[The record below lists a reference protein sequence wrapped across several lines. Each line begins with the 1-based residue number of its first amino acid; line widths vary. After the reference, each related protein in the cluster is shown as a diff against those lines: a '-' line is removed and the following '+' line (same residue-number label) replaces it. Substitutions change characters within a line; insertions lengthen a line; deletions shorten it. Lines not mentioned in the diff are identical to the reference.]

1 MDRHVECECGRYM
14 TSGSIPDEWL
24 KVARQLK
31 IPYDK
36 NLQYHPEFDGYK
48 LGEPIKQADV
58 VLLGF
63 PIMYVK
69 DSTARKND
77 LEFYE
82 NVTRI
87 DGPAMTWSMHAIG
100 HLELD
105 EEDRAEMLLN
115 RSYQPYVVEPFKVR
129 SYNIPSFLIILYLF
143 IFNLRFGTRR

>member
-1 MDRHVECECGRYM
+1 M
-14 TSGSIPDEWL
+14 SASIPDDWL

-69 DSTARKND
+69 DYTARKND

-100 HLELD
+100 HLEID
-105 EEDRAEMLLN
+105 EESRAETLLN

-129 SYNIPSFLIILYLF
+129 SCQTLSFIILSF
-143 IFNLRFGTRR
+143 